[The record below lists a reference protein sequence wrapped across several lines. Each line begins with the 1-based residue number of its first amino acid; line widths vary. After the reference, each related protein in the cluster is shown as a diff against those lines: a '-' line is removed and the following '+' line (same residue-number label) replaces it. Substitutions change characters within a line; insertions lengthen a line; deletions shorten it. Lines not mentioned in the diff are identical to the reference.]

1 MSENRLLDAVDA
13 LTKRR
18 TVVNWIGD
26 GERRRMV
33 SRQDD
38 ALLDL
43 LADAVAS
50 NLGGHGSGR
59 PARERVPVDFA
70 ALALLERISDT
81 VRAWVGSLGGKAG
94 RDVGPSSLLR
104 SWYVLYMSAP
114 RPVGE
119 GDRFAASVEGWRSQV
134 EGILDPPTVLEI
146 TAPCPGCGESWAF
159 DPSTGDRV
167 VALVASMRESL
178 DDASVQCRFCVRVW
192 AGRYGARLV
201 RRLIDEAEELRNA
214 G

>member
-1 MSENRLLDAVDA
+1 LPRIRMKPSTATPTRRSPRMSENRLLDAVDA

-94 RDVGPSSLLR
+94 RDVG
-104 SWYVLYMSAP
+104 
-114 RPVGE
+114 
-119 GDRFAASVEGWRSQV
+119 
-134 EGILDPPTVLEI
+134 
-146 TAPCPGCGESWAF
+146 
-159 DPSTGDRV
+159 
-167 VALVASMRESL
+167 
-178 DDASVQCRFCVRVW
+178 
-192 AGRYGARLV
+192 
-201 RRLIDEAEELRNA
+201 
-214 G
+214 